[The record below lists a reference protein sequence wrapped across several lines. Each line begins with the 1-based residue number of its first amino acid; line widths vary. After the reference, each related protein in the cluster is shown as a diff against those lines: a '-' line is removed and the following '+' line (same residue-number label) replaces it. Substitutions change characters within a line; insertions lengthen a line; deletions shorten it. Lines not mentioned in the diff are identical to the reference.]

1 METKYDIAIV
11 GGGVIGI
18 LTSLVLAKLDCKII
32 HIERNELELQD
43 DNRSLAVSYSSIA
56 FLNTLELWDK
66 VASFTQPI
74 QKVHIS
80 DKGKYGRAEIFAKD
94 ENLPFLGAIVPM
106 KELLKAGLKAVADN
120 PKITKSFAT
129 NVVDVKKYND
139 EYSLIVK
146 NTSQEKAQYEIHSKL
161 IIGCD
166 GANSSIR
173 NMLNVSATTNDYNQD
188 AIVFDIKSDI
198 EHSNTAFERF
208 MSDGVLAMLPKTN
221 KIMGCVWTVDR
232 SESKA
237 KLKLDNP
244 QFEALLQE
252 RFGYRLGNLKLVSKP
267 KVFPLHLIQSDDIYK
282 DNVLFFGNALHFLH
296 PVSGQGL
303 NLSIRDIGCL
313 YDLLVNNENKIKA
326 LNNYPIE
333 RGADRQSMVATS
345 NFSQSKIQSILAE
358 FAKTRKLDH
367 DRTIKV
373 THGFVKWFVSND
385 PLFSISRNVGLHLL
399 QRSKFAKKV
408 LSRVMMGKLSKGS
421 TLMRKVVE

>member
-11 GGGVIGI
+11 GGGVVGL
-18 LTSLVLAKLDCKII
+18 LTSLAFAKLDCKII
-32 HIERNELELQD
+32 HIERNELELHD

-56 FLNTLELWDK
+56 FLNTLGLWDK
-66 VASFTQPI
+66 ISSYTQPI

-94 ENLPFLGAIVPM
+94 ENLPFLGAIAPM
-106 KELLKAGLKAVADN
+106 KELLRAGLQAVSDN

-129 NVVDVKKYND
+129 NVVDVKEYNN
-139 EYSLIVK
+139 EYSLIVESN
-146 NTSQEKAQYEIHSKL
+146 NTQQEIQAKL
-161 IIGCD
+161 VIACD
-166 GANSSIR
+166 GANSSMR
-173 NMLNVSATTNDYNQD
+173 KMLNVSATTNDYNQD
-188 AIVFDIKSDI
+188 AVIFDIQSDI
-198 EHSNTAFERF
+198 EHENTAFERF
-208 MSDGVLAMLPKTN
+208 MSDGVLAMLPKSNNT
-221 KIMGCVWTVDR
+221 MGCVWTVDR
-232 SESKA
+232 RQSKA
-237 KLKLDNP
+237 KLDLDESS
-244 QFEALLQE
+244 FEALLQE
-252 RFGYRLGNLKLVSKP
+252 RFGYRLGKLKLVSKP
-267 KVFPLHLIQSDDIYK
+267 AVFPLYLVQSDEIYK

-313 YDLLVNNENKIKA
+313 YDLLASSENKIKA
-326 LNNYPIE
+326 LSNSHLE
-333 RGADRQSMVATS
+333 RGADRLGVVATS
-345 NFSQSKIQSILAE
+345 NFSQSKMQSILAE
-358 FAKTRKLDH
+358 FAKTRKSDH

-385 PLFSISRNVGLHLL
+385 PLLSISRNIGLHLL

>member
-11 GGGVIGI
+11 GGGVVGL
-18 LTSLVLAKLDCKII
+18 LTSLALAKLDYKIV
-32 HIERNELELQD
+32 HIERNELELHD

-66 VASFTQPI
+66 ISSFTQPI

-94 ENLPFLGAIVPM
+94 ENLPFLGAIAPM
-106 KELLKAGLKAVADN
+106 KELLRAGLKAVSDN

-129 NVVDVKKYND
+129 NVVDMKRH
-139 EYSLIVK
+139 EGQYSLIVENDNK
-146 NTSQEKAQYEIHSKL
+146 QKKIQAKL
-161 IIGCD
+161 IIACD

-173 NMLNVSATTNDYNQD
+173 KMLSVSATTNDYNQD
-188 AIVFDIKSDI
+188 AVVFDVQSDI
-198 EHSNTAFERF
+198 EHGNTAFERF

-221 KIMGCVWTVDR
+221 NIMGCVWTVDR
-232 SESKA
+232 SDSKA
-237 KLKLDNP
+237 RLELDNL

-252 RFGYRLGNLKLVSKP
+252 KFGYRLGNLKLASKP
-267 KVFPLHLIQSDDIYK
+267 AVFPLHLVQSDEIYK

-313 YDLLVNNENKIKA
+313 YDLLAGSDFTANSLDDVLEN
-326 LNNYPIE
+326 
-333 RGADRQSMVATS
+333 
-345 NFSQSKIQSILAE
+345 FAE
-358 FAKTRKLDH
+358 TRKPDH
-367 DRTIKV
+367 DRTIYV
-373 THGFVKWFVSND
+373 THGLIKWFVSND
-385 PLFSISRNVGLHLL
+385 PVLSISRNIGLHLL
-399 QRSKFAKKV
+399 QRSKLAKKS
-408 LSRVMMGKLSKGS
+408 LSRIMMGKLSKSS